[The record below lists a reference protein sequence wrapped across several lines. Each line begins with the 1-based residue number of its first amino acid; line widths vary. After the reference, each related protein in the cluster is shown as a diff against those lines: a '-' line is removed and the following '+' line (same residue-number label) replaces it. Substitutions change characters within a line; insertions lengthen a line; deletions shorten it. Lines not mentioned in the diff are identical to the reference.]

1 MLYRVLITISIWLL
15 VDFYAFHGLKTLTSK
30 WNINSSTLIHWT
42 YWGIDL
48 LILAVIF
55 YYSFTGKFANG
66 PGRQVGWVLAAL
78 MISLV
83 PKLVIISFL
92 FVEDIGRIGF
102 GIYAFLNNWLNDHK
116 TINYLPER
124 RKFVSQIAF
133 GLAAIPFAGMIYGA
147 VKGKYDFTV
156 HKVKLRFRDLPEA
169 FDGFTITQLSD
180 IHSGSF
186 DDPIAVRRGIELAN
200 SQESDLLV
208 FTGDLVNNK
217 ADEMDD
223 WMDHFSSLK
232 APFGKYSILGNHDY
246 GDYLPWPSEA
256 AKEANLDR
264 LKQIQKELGFRLL
277 LNEHVRIEKDGQSIA
292 LVGVENWGKK
302 GFVKHGDLPKAS
314 EGISQGDF
322 TILLSHDPSHW
333 EAVTLQH
340 EHHVHITLSG
350 HTHGMQFG
358 IEIPGFKWSPSKY
371 IYPQWAGLY
380 KKDEKFLY
388 VNRGFGFLGFPGR
401 VGILPEITVIELV
414 KDRA

>member
-48 LILAVIF
+48 FILAVIF

-223 WMDHFSSLK
+223 WMDHFSALK

-292 LVGVENWGKK
+292 LVGVENWGRGCGWAWDWERFPVEPKK
-302 GFVKHGDLPKAS
+302 GWRGRLFCGR
-314 EGISQGDF
+314 EG
-322 TILLSHDPSHW
+322 
-333 EAVTLQH
+333 
-340 EHHVHITLSG
+340 
-350 HTHGMQFG
+350 
-358 IEIPGFKWSPSKY
+358 
-371 IYPQWAGLY
+371 
-380 KKDEKFLY
+380 
-388 VNRGFGFLGFPGR
+388 
-401 VGILPEITVIELV
+401 
-414 KDRA
+414 

>member
-48 LILAVIF
+48 FILAVIF

-246 GDYLPWPSEA
+246 GDYLPWPSET

-414 KDRA
+414 RDRA

>member
-1 MLYRVLITISIWLL
+1 MMSRVIITISIWLF
-15 VDFYAFHGLKTLTSK
+15 VDIYAFNGLKTLTSK
-30 WNINSSTLIHWT
+30 WHINYSTIIHWT

-48 LILAVIF
+48 FILAVIF

-133 GLAAIPFAGMIYGA
+133 GLALIPFAGMIYGA

-223 WMDHFSSLK
+223 WMDHFSALK

-246 GDYLPWPSEA
+246 GDYLPWASEA
-256 AKEANLDR
+256 AKEANLER

-314 EGISQGDF
+314 QGVSKDDF

-340 EHHVHITLSG
+340 EHHFHITLSG

-414 KDRA
+414 KDRT

>member
-48 LILAVIF
+48 FILAVIF

-380 KKDEKFLY
+380 KKDDKFLY

>member
-48 LILAVIF
+48 FILSVIF

-83 PKLVIISFL
+83 PKFVIISFL

-223 WMDHFSSLK
+223 WMDHFSSLN

>member
-48 LILAVIF
+48 FILAVIF

-223 WMDHFSSLK
+223 WMDHFSALK

-340 EHHVHITLSG
+340 QHHVHITLSG

-414 KDRA
+414 RDRA

>member
-48 LILAVIF
+48 FILAVIF

-186 DDPIAVRRGIELAN
+186 DDPIAVRRGIEIAN

>member
-1 MLYRVLITISIWLL
+1 
-15 VDFYAFHGLKTLTSK
+15 
-30 WNINSSTLIHWT
+30 
-42 YWGIDL
+42 
-48 LILAVIF
+48 LAVIF

-256 AKEANLDR
+256 AKKANLDR
-264 LKQIQKELGFRLL
+264 LKQIQKDLGFRLL

>member
-48 LILAVIF
+48 FILAVIF

-223 WMDHFSSLK
+223 WMDHFSALK

-414 KDRA
+414 RDRA

>member
-48 LILAVIF
+48 FILSVIF

-83 PKLVIISFL
+83 PKFVIISFL

-223 WMDHFSSLK
+223 WMDHFSSLN

-414 KDRA
+414 RDRA

>member
-48 LILAVIF
+48 FILAVIF

-223 WMDHFSSLK
+223 WMDHFSALK

-314 EGISQGDF
+314 EGISKGDF

>member
-48 LILAVIF
+48 FILSVIF

-223 WMDHFSSLK
+223 WMDHFSALK

-401 VGILPEITVIELV
+401 IGILPEITVIELV
-414 KDRA
+414 RDRA

>member
-48 LILAVIF
+48 FILAVIF

-256 AKEANLDR
+256 AKKANLDR

>member
-1 MLYRVLITISIWLL
+1 M
-15 VDFYAFHGLKTLTSK
+15 
-30 WNINSSTLIHWT
+30 
-42 YWGIDL
+42 
-48 LILAVIF
+48 
-55 YYSFTGKFANG
+55 
-66 PGRQVGWVLAAL
+66 
-78 MISLV
+78 
-83 PKLVIISFL
+83 
-92 FVEDIGRIGF
+92 
-102 GIYAFLNNWLNDHK
+102 
-116 TINYLPER
+116 
-124 RKFVSQIAF
+124 
-133 GLAAIPFAGMIYGA
+133 
-147 VKGKYDFTV
+147 
-156 HKVKLRFRDLPEA
+156 
-169 FDGFTITQLSD
+169 
-180 IHSGSF
+180 
-186 DDPIAVRRGIELAN
+186 
-200 SQESDLLV
+200 
-208 FTGDLVNNK
+208 
-217 ADEMDD
+217 
-223 WMDHFSSLK
+223 
-232 APFGKYSILGNHDY
+232 GNHDY

-414 KDRA
+414 RDRA

>member
-48 LILAVIF
+48 FILAVIF

-256 AKEANLDR
+256 AKKANLDR

-388 VNRGFGFLGFPGR
+388 VIRGFGFLGFPGR

>member
-48 LILAVIF
+48 FILAVIF

-314 EGISQGDF
+314 EGIAQGDF

>member
-48 LILAVIF
+48 FILAVIF

-414 KDRA
+414 RDRA

>member
-1 MLYRVLITISIWLL
+1 MLSRILITIAIWLL
-15 VDFYAFHGLKTLTSK
+15 VDLYAFHGLKTLTSK
-30 WNINSSTLIHWT
+30 WNINYSALIHWT
-42 YWGIDL
+42 YWCIDL
-48 LILAVIF
+48 VILGAIF

-92 FVEDIGRIGF
+92 FIEDIARIGF
-102 GIYAFLNNWLNDHK
+102 GFYGFLGNLMNDHK
-116 TINYLPER
+116 TLNYIPER
-124 RKFVSQIAF
+124 RKFISQIAF
-133 GLAAIPFAGMIYGA
+133 GLASIPFAGMIYGA

-156 HKVKLRFRDLPEA
+156 HKVKLRFKDLPEA

-223 WMDHFSSLK
+223 WMDHFSALK
-232 APFGKYSILGNHDY
+232 APYGKYSILGNHDY
-246 GDYLPWPSEA
+246 GDYLPWPSEE
-256 AKEANLDR
+256 AKAANLDR
-264 LKQIQKELGFRLL
+264 LKQIQNELGFRLL

-292 LVGVENWGKK
+292 LIGVENWGKK
-302 GFVKHGDLPKAS
+302 GFVKYGDLPKAS
-314 EGISQGDF
+314 DGISKGDF

-333 EAVTLQH
+333 EAVTLKH

>member
-48 LILAVIF
+48 FILAVIF

-256 AKEANLDR
+256 AKKANLDR
-264 LKQIQKELGFRLL
+264 LKQIQKDLGFRLL
-277 LNEHVRIEKDGQSIA
+277 LNEHVRIEKGGQSIA

>member
-48 LILAVIF
+48 FILAVIF

-223 WMDHFSSLK
+223 WMDHFSALK

-292 LVGVENWGKK
+292 LIGVENWGKK

>member
-48 LILAVIF
+48 FILAVIF

-66 PGRQVGWVLAAL
+66 PGRQIGWVLAAL

-380 KKDEKFLY
+380 KKDDKFLY

>member
-48 LILAVIF
+48 FILAVIF

-223 WMDHFSSLK
+223 WMDHFSALK

-380 KKDEKFLY
+380 KKDDKFLY

>member
-48 LILAVIF
+48 FILAVIF

-102 GIYAFLNNWLNDHK
+102 GIYAFLNNWLNNHK
-116 TINYLPER
+116 TSNYLPER

-156 HKVKLRFRDLPEA
+156 HKVKLRFKDLPEA

-217 ADEMDD
+217 AEEMDD
-223 WMDHFSSLK
+223 WMDHFSALK

-264 LKQIQKELGFRLL
+264 LKEIQKELGFRLL

-314 EGISQGDF
+314 EGISKGDF

>member
-186 DDPIAVRRGIELAN
+186 DDPIAVRRGIEIAN

>member
-48 LILAVIF
+48 FILAVIF

>member
-15 VDFYAFHGLKTLTSK
+15 VVFYAFHGLKTLTSK

-48 LILAVIF
+48 FILAVIF

-223 WMDHFSSLK
+223 WMDHFSALK

-414 KDRA
+414 RDRA

>member
-48 LILAVIF
+48 FILAVIF

-256 AKEANLDR
+256 AKKANLDR

-277 LNEHVRIEKDGQSIA
+277 LNEHVRIEKGGQSIA

>member
-48 LILAVIF
+48 FILAVIF

-256 AKEANLDR
+256 AKKANLDR
-264 LKQIQKELGFRLL
+264 LKQIQKDLGFRLL
-277 LNEHVRIEKDGQSIA
+277 LNEHVRIEKGGQSIA

-414 KDRA
+414 KDSA

>member
-48 LILAVIF
+48 FILAVIF

-232 APFGKYSILGNHDY
+232 ASFGKYSILGNHDY

-256 AKEANLDR
+256 AKKANLDR
-264 LKQIQKELGFRLL
+264 LKQIQKDLGFRLL
-277 LNEHVRIEKDGQSIA
+277 LNEHVRIEKGGQSIA

>member
-48 LILAVIF
+48 FILAVIF

-256 AKEANLDR
+256 AKKANLDR
-264 LKQIQKELGFRLL
+264 LKQIQNELGFRLL

-292 LVGVENWGKK
+292 LIGVENWGKK

-314 EGISQGDF
+314 DGISKGDF

>member
-48 LILAVIF
+48 FILAVIF

-102 GIYAFLNNWLNDHK
+102 GIYVFLNNWLNDHK

-314 EGISQGDF
+314 EGIAQGDF

>member
-48 LILAVIF
+48 FILAVIF

-147 VKGKYDFTV
+147 VKGKYDFNV

-256 AKEANLDR
+256 AKKANLDR

-277 LNEHVRIEKDGQSIA
+277 LNEHVRIEKGGQSIA

>member
-48 LILAVIF
+48 FILAVIF

-223 WMDHFSSLK
+223 WMDHFSALK

>member
-48 LILAVIF
+48 FILAVIF

-102 GIYAFLNNWLNDHK
+102 GIYVFLNNWLNDHK

>member
-48 LILAVIF
+48 FILAVIF

-156 HKVKLRFRDLPEA
+156 HKVKLRFRDLPDA
-169 FDGFTITQLSD
+169 FNGFTITQLSD

-223 WMDHFSSLK
+223 WMDHFSALK

-414 KDRA
+414 RDRA